1 VGRCRRRRTDAS
13 RALTPRLRSSSRA
26 AAASASAAAA
36 AAQTA
41 TNVEQAFTTMAHQIK
56 ERMQSQPTPGTKA
69 TIQPGKSKSLNST
82 NKGCC

>member
-1 VGRCRRRRTDAS
+1 
-13 RALTPRLRSSSRA
+13 
-26 AAASASAAAA
+26 
-36 AAQTA
+36 
-41 TNVEQAFTTMAHQIK
+41 MAHQIK